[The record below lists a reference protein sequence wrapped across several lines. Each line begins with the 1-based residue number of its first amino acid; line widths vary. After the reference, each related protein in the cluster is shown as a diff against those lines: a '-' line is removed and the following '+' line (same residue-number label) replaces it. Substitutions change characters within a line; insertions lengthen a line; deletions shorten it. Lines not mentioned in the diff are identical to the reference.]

1 MSDNDWDNLVDAN
14 EQLRTMRREFKRQT
28 ADSRKASDRGRK
40 TQRKGKAGEQ
50 AAERVLRTMGFK
62 CIEPVG
68 KHVHLTPVDAK
79 RGIEPVGKHVHRGQ
93 VDAKRGIYR
102 VKFIKKLPGDFT
114 AVGHDG
120 ISVLVEVK
128 HIDGRETLRWSDLR
142 KSKPGHPGQAA
153 CLTKHHEAGGLSLL
167 IWVHDYVWVL
177 EWPVVGFGPGR
188 KGSLT
193 LERAKEL
200 AILLR
205 HRHLNIF
212 LILSNLCKALV
223 IRSIRNREAKRIHS
237 YSTTK
242 CGNELNLFYRRV
254 PSIEEIAHTN

>member
-1 MSDNDWDNLVDAN
+1 MS
-14 EQLRTMRREFKRQT
+14 
-28 ADSRKASDRGRK
+28 SRAASARGRK
-40 TQRKGKAGEQ
+40 TQRKGKTGEQ

-68 KHVHLTPVDAK
+68 KHVHLTP
-79 RGIEPVGKHVHRGQ
+79 

-153 CLTKHHEAGGLSLL
+153 CLTEHHEAGGLSLL
-167 IWVHDYVWVL
+167 IWVHDYVHVL

-200 AILLR
+200 AIQ
-205 HRHLNIF
+205 
-212 LILSNLCKALV
+212 
-223 IRSIRNREAKRIHS
+223 
-237 YSTTK
+237 
-242 CGNELNLFYRRV
+242 
-254 PSIEEIAHTN
+254 